1 MYLTRLSVQGFRSL
15 KDVTWEPGK
24 LNVVIGPNGSGKT
37 NILKLLKMIQ
47 YSAKG
52 ELQEYIQRSGG
63 ANSISW
69 DGEAKSIQ
77 YEITVQDDFQIDG
90 NKIYYFLDLNTS
102 DSSWAKITNETLESF
117 IISYNIRNRFEAVF
131 QVGEETVKKWEIVN
145 PSESIL
151 SQSRGHF
158 VFDYPMPEFG
168 NYLTTFWMSSIVD
181 TSENSKIRD
190 SAVARYEKKIDTDG
204 QNLIN
209 ILHTLYSENR
219 DFKKIVND
227 SMQAAF
233 GDDFD
238 ELIFP
243 PASDQRVQMRIRWK
257 SLKREQSAADM
268 SDGTLRFLFLLAV
281 LANPEPAPLIAI
293 DEPETGLHPSMMP
306 LIAELA
312 VEASKK
318 TQVIFTTH
326 SDQFLDAFRDTR
338 PTTTVAKWED
348 GQTKLHIVDDDEL
361 KHFLKDYS
369 LGALFRSGELES
381 EFLARRQDAA

>member
-1 MYLTRLSVQGFRSL
+1 MHLTRLSVQGFRSL

-24 LNVVIGPNGSGKT
+24 LNVVIGPNGSGKS
-37 NILKLLKMIQ
+37 NLLKLLDLVRHATKGNLQDFIQ
-47 YSAKG
+47 A
-52 ELQEYIQRSGG
+52 SGG
-63 ANSISW
+63 AEAISW
-69 DGEAKSIQ
+69 DGQRQEIGLGFQLCDLTKDELRFSEYDFSIGFVDSDFSAVLKEVLVSPCMNFTSAWREPVHFF
-77 YEITVQDDFQIDG
+77 YEDRSVKTWSKD
-90 NKIYYFLDLNTS
+90 TS
-102 DSSWAKITNETLESF
+102 I
-117 IISYNIRNRFEAVF
+117 
-131 QVGEETVKKWEIVN
+131 ETV
-145 PSESIL
+145 L
-151 SQSRGHF
+151 SQDRGHY
-158 VFDYPMPEFG
+158 VLDYPMLEISRYF
-168 NYLTTFWMSSIVD
+168 LSFWASNVID
-181 TSENSKIRD
+181 TSPDSKIR
-190 SAVARYEKKIDTDG
+190 SSVVARYEKAVGTDG

-209 ILHTLYSENR
+209 VLHTLYTESRE
-219 DFKKIVND
+219 FKKAVNEA
-227 SMQAAF
+227 MRAAF
-233 GDDFD
+233 GDDFE
-238 ELIFP
+238 ELVFP
-243 PASDQRVQMRIRWK
+243 PASDQRVQMRVRWR

-326 SDQFLDAFRDTR
+326 SDQFLDAFHDTR
-338 PTTTVAKWED
+338 PTTTVAKWEE

-381 EFLARRQDAA
+381 DFLARRQDAA